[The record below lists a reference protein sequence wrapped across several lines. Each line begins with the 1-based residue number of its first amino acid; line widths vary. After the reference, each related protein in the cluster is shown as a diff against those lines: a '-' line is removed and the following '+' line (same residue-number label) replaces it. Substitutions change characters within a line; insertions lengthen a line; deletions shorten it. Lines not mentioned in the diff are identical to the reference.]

1 MKFFECLHA
10 NNNGAFTHGHV
21 LLGALPGLRLVK
33 VARKRSVTQIR
44 QRRHKRPR
52 SEWFLR

>member
-1 MKFFECLHA
+1 MKFSECLHA

-44 QRRHKRPR
+44 QRGHKRPR